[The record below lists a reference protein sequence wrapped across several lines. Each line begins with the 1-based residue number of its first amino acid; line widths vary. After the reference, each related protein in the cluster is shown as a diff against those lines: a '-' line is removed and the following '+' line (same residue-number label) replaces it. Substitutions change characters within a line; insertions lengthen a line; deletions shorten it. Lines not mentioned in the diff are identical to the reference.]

1 MWPWRVKM
9 PTQNRLR
16 LFLLLMLVM
25 RIMLTTVCCRFGSG
39 GLVIKLLLLFR
50 LWAQGLVNIDVDVG
64 CWCLVVIAK
73 SNLGQ
78 DFEVNAW
85 LRFWNWNLIKI
96 CVRTYFGYELNSQV
110 RCAFGNVQT
119 IKCPF
124 LWCRRIQIQ
133 IPKNQICTVLLQ
145 SFRSSLSD
153 YGRQCF
159 DPERLLVWK
168 SDFDL
173 LQ

>member
-1 MWPWRVKM
+1 M
-9 PTQNRLR
+9 
-16 LFLLLMLVM
+16 
-25 RIMLTTVCCRFGSG
+25 G
-39 GLVIKLLLLFR
+39 
-50 LWAQGLVNIDVDVG
+50 
-64 CWCLVVIAK
+64 
-73 SNLGQ
+73 
-78 DFEVNAW
+78 
-85 LRFWNWNLIKI
+85 FWNWNLIKI

-173 LQ
+173 LQKVSWKWKVNFEFRKNCCAANLKWCRGLESQYMLKVNFTTKCVHFPISHQNYIL

>member
-1 MWPWRVKM
+1 MVKKSVKNCSYLNFWSAKWHSLDWTVPLPGQVRAVQTIQHKKWYQNKNWVLVEKIGPPPPAIKKNSPCTFDRV
-9 PTQNRLR
+9 
-16 LFLLLMLVM
+16 FSC
-25 RIMLTTVCCRFGSG
+25 LT
-39 GLVIKLLLLFR
+39 
-50 LWAQGLVNIDVDVG
+50 
-64 CWCLVVIAK
+64 
-73 SNLGQ
+73 
-78 DFEVNAW
+78 
-85 LRFWNWNLIKI
+85 
-96 CVRTYFGYELNSQV
+96 

-159 DPERLLVWK
+159 DPERLLV
-168 SDFDL
+168 
-173 LQ
+173 